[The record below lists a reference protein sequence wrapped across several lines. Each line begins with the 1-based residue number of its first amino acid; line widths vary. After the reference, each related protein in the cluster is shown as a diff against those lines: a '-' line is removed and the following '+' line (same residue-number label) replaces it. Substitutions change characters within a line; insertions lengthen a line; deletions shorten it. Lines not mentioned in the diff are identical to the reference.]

1 MIVGM
6 IGQYNTEPVPLK
18 MFAVSPVNPFCSSLC
33 HAELNITSVDNS
45 LLVGQTDNGK
55 LMIS

>member
-6 IGQYNTEPVPLK
+6 IRQYNTEPVPLK

-45 LLVGQTDNGK
+45 LIVGQTDNGK
-55 LMIS
+55 